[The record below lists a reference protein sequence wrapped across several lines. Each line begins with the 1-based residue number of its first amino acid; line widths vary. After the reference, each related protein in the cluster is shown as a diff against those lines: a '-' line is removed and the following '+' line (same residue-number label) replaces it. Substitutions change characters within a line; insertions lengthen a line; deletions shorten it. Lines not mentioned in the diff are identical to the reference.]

1 MDDIVRRLPN
11 DISHIVEKIR
21 GKSAENVSVLENELS
36 VPSPKSTKQHGSAT
50 SSSSSKSLPAV
61 SLKSSSPSSS
71 NNTHKLSNTKSIQA
85 YSKSD
90 KNSSLSS
97 S

>member
-1 MDDIVRRLPN
+1 MDDLVRRLPN
-11 DISHIVEKIR
+11 DISHIVDKIR

-36 VPSPKSTKQHGSAT
+36 VLSPKSTKQHVSAT
-50 SSSSSKSLPAV
+50 SSPSSKVLPAV
-61 SLKSSSPSSS
+61 SLKSSSPSS